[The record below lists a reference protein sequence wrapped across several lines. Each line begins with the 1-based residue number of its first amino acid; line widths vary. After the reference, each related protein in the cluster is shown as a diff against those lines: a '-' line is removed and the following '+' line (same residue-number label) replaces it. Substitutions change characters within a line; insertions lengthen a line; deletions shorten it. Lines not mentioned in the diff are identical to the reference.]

1 MEEMVS
7 TGLLTLDELTALIAS
22 CTAFFEDA
30 IFLAEQLPQHVVTQD
45 QRKELLRCEHF
56 NANAKFTDYTS
67 GRIFAEAF
75 ELRWEKE
82 RNMFRV
88 VYVGAER
95 TMSPLKV
102 QRDLTLEKK
111 ASAKPYYLFGEQLGS
126 EGLERIGP
134 VAVEGDFAELRIPR
148 LLHYPVE
155 KPKRYVQLY
164 IQEYV
169 DKGTGDVALFRFQAI
184 KSSSGVK

>member
-7 TGLLTLDELTALIAS
+7 TGLLTPEELTALIAS
-22 CTAFFEDA
+22 CTAFFEGA
-30 IFLAEQLPQHVVTQD
+30 IFLAEQLPQHVVTQA
-45 QRKELLRCEHF
+45 QRKGLLRCERF
-56 NANAKFTDYTS
+56 NANTQFTDYTS

-82 RNMFRV
+82 GNTFHV
-88 VYVGAER
+88 VYVGSER

-102 QRDLTLEKK
+102 QRDLALEKK
-111 ASAKPYYLFGEQLGS
+111 ASAKPYYLFGEQLRT
-126 EGLERIGP
+126 EGLEKIGP

-155 KPKRYVQLY
+155 KPKRYVQLF

-169 DKGTGDVALFRFQAI
+169 DKSTGDVALFRFQAI
-184 KSSSGVK
+184 RAVG